1 MKVEGGEHS
10 RRGVLFYGYGNGK
23 TKSGRNFFRRFS
35 LLKIRSLGLSPLLLE
50 VRNYELKN
58 L

>member
-1 MKVEGGEHS
+1 MSIVEEVYCPTDMEMA
-10 RRGVLFYGYGNGK
+10 RQ
-23 TKSGRNFFRRFS
+23 KSGGDFFRRFS

-50 VRNYELKN
+50 VRNSELKN